1 MSITTMLSNAKK
13 NADKRQLLNNSKKKN
28 KETNAVY
35 IHNEAYLEKNT
46 VTQNSICLMN
56 AIEILELF
64 IFKFS
69 EKKNHKLKSA
79 NKNTK
84 SFKIPKN
91 NNTDLY
97 NKNNMNYVKNDNNKH
112 DKNDEDKDEYEYE
125 DEDYNYYDYNNVIID
140 NSNDNISSSDEED
153 DDISNDNIDYN
164 NVMQSIQDVIII
176 LYQKKYL
183 NHDLKRIEEQV
194 NYIEK
199 KGGEFKDYLISS
211 LKVLL
216 IYMNDLYLGINISDF

>member
-1 MSITTMLSNAKK
+1 
-13 NADKRQLLNNSKKKN
+13 
-28 KETNAVY
+28 
-35 IHNEAYLEKNT
+35 
-46 VTQNSICLMN
+46 
-56 AIEILELF
+56 
-64 IFKFS
+64 
-69 EKKNHKLKSA
+69 
-79 NKNTK
+79 
-84 SFKIPKN
+84 
-91 NNTDLY
+91 
-97 NKNNMNYVKNDNNKH
+97 MNYVKNDNNKH

-125 DEDYNYYDYNNVIID
+125 DEDDNYNHNYYNYDYNNYDYNYYDYNNVIID

-216 IYMNDLYLGINISDF
+216 IYMNELYLGINISDF